1 YVMSKHNISLA
12 AALLPAFF
20 LAGQPSFATDDDI
33 ELIDRVCNRDDFA
46 GCLNGVSSSVTNG
59 AGLRMSGAALDDV
72 ARERA
77 GKTVGSN
84 PQAGRPAGDTG
95 LNAGDA
101 TAGSVF
107 GMWGS
112 YSYNDFD
119 SDFVFQGNSL
129 AYDADAHNVLAG
141 FDRLFQNRYLLGVAF
156 GYQWL
161 DTSTRFNGG
170 GQESDGFT
178 VAPYAAVLLSDIFSL
193 DVSGGY
199 SALEYDQDRIS
210 PADGTGIEASFD
222 SDRWFVATN
231 LNAFLPV
238 DRFIFGA
245 KIGYLYTEEDQDRY
259 LESGSTASANA
270 GLLRTVASRNIDLEQ
285 LVVGGEIAYDA
296 GNQFE
301 PFFIAEY
308 RNDLSRDNGNG
319 AGGLPGNFTAVQ
331 AGDDDEVQLTFGLRY
346 YTTWG
351 VTSSFEY
358 QRVEGRSDFDSDLF
372 MFTLRAAL

>member
-1 YVMSKHNISLA
+1 MSKLKPFLMA
-12 AALLPAFF
+12 AALPAVVLTAPAT
-20 LAGQPSFATDDDI
+20 LATES
-33 ELIDRVCNRDDFA
+33 ELEERICNREDFA

-59 AGLRMSGAALDDV
+59 AGLRMSSAALDDV

-77 GKTVGSN
+77 GKSVEQNT
-84 PQAGRPAGDTG
+84 QAARFGGQTG
-95 LNAGDA
+95 LNAGDG

-107 GMWGS
+107 GLWAN

-119 SDFVFQGNSL
+119 SDFAFQGTSL
-129 AYDADAHNVLAG
+129 AYDADAHNVLGG
-141 FDRLFQNRYLLGVAF
+141 FDRLFGDRVLLGVAF

-161 DTSTRFNGG
+161 ETDTRFNGG
-170 GQESDGFT
+170 GQDSDGFT
-178 VAPYAAVLLSDIFSL
+178 VAPYAAVLLSDIFSI

-199 SALEYDQDRIS
+199 SSLEYDQNRIS

-245 KIGYLYTEEDQDRY
+245 KIGYLYTEEDQDAY
-259 LESGSTASANA
+259 LETGSVASANA
-270 GLLRTVASRNIDLEQ
+270 GLLRTVASRNVDLEQ

-296 GNQFE
+296 GNNFE

-308 RNDLSRDNGNG
+308 RNDLSRSNGNG

-331 AGDDDEVQLTFGLRY
+331 AGDDDEVQLTAGFRY
-346 YTTWG
+346 YTNWG
-351 VTSSFEY
+351 VTTSFEY
-358 QRVEGRSDFDSDLF
+358 QRVEGRTDFDSNLY
-372 MFTLRAAL
+372 MLTLRTAL

>member
-1 YVMSKHNISLA
+1 
-12 AALLPAFF
+12 
-20 LAGQPSFATDDDI
+20 
-33 ELIDRVCNRDDFA
+33 
-46 GCLNGVSSSVTNG
+46 
-59 AGLRMSGAALDDV
+59 
-72 ARERA
+72 
-77 GKTVGSN
+77 
-84 PQAGRPAGDTG
+84 
-95 LNAGDA
+95 
-101 TAGSVF
+101 
-107 GMWGS
+107 
-112 YSYNDFD
+112 
-119 SDFVFQGNSL
+119 
-129 AYDADAHNVLAG
+129 
-141 FDRLFQNRYLLGVAF
+141 
-156 GYQWL
+156 L
-161 DTSTRFNGG
+161 DTNTRFNGG

-178 VAPYAAVLLSDIFSL
+178 VAPYAAVLLTDIFSI

-210 PADGTGIEASFD
+210 PADGTSIEASFD

-245 KIGYLYTEEDQDRY
+245 KVGYLYTEEDQDSY
-259 LESGSTASANA
+259 LETGSVASGNA
-270 GLLRTVASRNIDLEQ
+270 GLLRTVTSRNIDLEQ

-301 PFFIAEY
+301 PFFVAEY
-308 RNDLSRDNGNG
+308 RNDLSRSNGNA

-331 AGDDDEVQLTFGLRY
+331 NSDDDEVQLTFGLRY
-346 YTTWG
+346 FTTWG

>member
-1 YVMSKHNISLA
+1 MSKLKPFLMA
-12 AALLPAFF
+12 AALPAFVMTAPAT
-20 LAGQPSFATDDDI
+20 LATEG
-33 ELIDRVCNRDDFA
+33 ELEERICNREDFA

-59 AGLRMSGAALDDV
+59 AGLRMSGSALDDV

-77 GKTVGSN
+77 GKSVEQNT
-84 PQAGRPAGDTG
+84 QAARRGEQTG
-95 LNAGDA
+95 LNAGDGMG
-101 TAGSVF
+101 GSVF
-107 GMWGS
+107 GLWGN

-119 SDFVFQGNSL
+119 SDFAFQGTSL
-129 AYDADAHNVLAG
+129 AYDADAHNVLGG
-141 FDRLFQNRYLLGVAF
+141 FDRLFGERVLLGVAF

-161 DTSTRFNGG
+161 ETDTRFNGG
-170 GQESDGFT
+170 GQDSDGFT
-178 VAPYAAVLLSDIFSL
+178 VAPYAAVLLSDIFSI

-199 SALEYDQDRIS
+199 SSLEYDQSRIS
-210 PADGTGIEASFD
+210 PADGTGIEANFD

-245 KIGYLYTEEDQDRY
+245 KIGYLYTEEDQDAY
-259 LESGSTASANA
+259 LETGSTASANA

-296 GNQFE
+296 GNNFE

-308 RNDLSRDNGNG
+308 RNDLSRSNGNG

-331 AGDDDEVQLTFGLRY
+331 AGDDDEVQLSAGFRY
-346 YTTWG
+346 YTNWG
-351 VTSSFEY
+351 VTTSFEY
-358 QRVEGRSDFDSDLF
+358 QRVEGRKDFDSNLY
-372 MFTLRAAL
+372 MLTLRTAL

>member
-1 YVMSKHNISLA
+1 MSNLKPFLMA
-12 AALLPAFF
+12 AALPAFVMTAPAT
-20 LAGQPSFATDDDI
+20 LATEG
-33 ELIDRVCNRDDFA
+33 ELEERICNREDFA

-59 AGLRMSGAALDDV
+59 AGLRMSGSALDDV

-77 GKTVGSN
+77 GKSVEQNT
-84 PQAGRPAGDTG
+84 QAARRGEQTG
-95 LNAGDA
+95 LNAGDGMG
-101 TAGSVF
+101 GSVF
-107 GMWGS
+107 GLWGN

-119 SDFVFQGNSL
+119 SDFAFQGTSL
-129 AYDADAHNVLAG
+129 AYDADAHNVLGG
-141 FDRLFQNRYLLGVAF
+141 FDRLFGERVLLGVAF

-161 DTSTRFNGG
+161 ETDTRFNGG
-170 GQESDGFT
+170 GQDSDGFT
-178 VAPYAAVLLSDIFSL
+178 VAPYAAVLLSDIFSI

-199 SALEYDQDRIS
+199 SSLEYDQSRIS
-210 PADGTGIEASFD
+210 PADGTGIEASFN

-245 KIGYLYTEEDQDRY
+245 KIGYLYTEEDQDAY
-259 LESGSTASANA
+259 LETGSTASANA

-296 GNQFE
+296 GNNFE

-308 RNDLSRDNGNG
+308 RNDLSRSNGNG

-331 AGDDDEVQLTFGLRY
+331 AGDDDEVQLSAGFRY
-346 YTTWG
+346 YTNWG
-351 VTSSFEY
+351 VTTSFEY
-358 QRVEGRSDFDSDLF
+358 QRVEGHKDFDSNLY
-372 MFTLRAAL
+372 MLTLRTAL

>member
-1 YVMSKHNISLA
+1 MSKLKPFLMA
-12 AALLPAFF
+12 AALPAFVMTAPAT
-20 LAGQPSFATDDDI
+20 LATEG
-33 ELIDRVCNRDDFA
+33 ELEERICNREDFA

-59 AGLRMSGAALDDV
+59 AGLRMSGSALDDV

-77 GKTVGSN
+77 GKSVEQNT
-84 PQAGRPAGDTG
+84 QAARRGEQTG
-95 LNAGDA
+95 LNAGDGMG
-101 TAGSVF
+101 GSVF
-107 GMWGS
+107 GLWGN

-119 SDFVFQGNSL
+119 SDFAFQGTSL
-129 AYDADAHNVLAG
+129 AYDADAHNVLGG
-141 FDRLFQNRYLLGVAF
+141 FDRLFGERVLLGVAF

-161 DTSTRFNGG
+161 ETDTRFNGG
-170 GQESDGFT
+170 GQDSDGFT
-178 VAPYAAVLLSDIFSL
+178 VAPYAAVLLSDIFSI

-199 SALEYDQDRIS
+199 SSLEYDQSRIS
-210 PADGTGIEASFD
+210 PADGTGIEANFD

-245 KIGYLYTEEDQDRY
+245 KIGYLYTEEDQDAY
-259 LESGSTASANA
+259 LETGSTASANA

-296 GNQFE
+296 GNNFE

-308 RNDLSRDNGNG
+308 RNDLSRSNGNG

-331 AGDDDEVQLTFGLRY
+331 AGDDDEVQLSAGFRY
-346 YTTWG
+346 YTNWG
-351 VTSSFEY
+351 VTTSFEY
-358 QRVEGRSDFDSDLF
+358 QRVEGHKDFDSNLY
-372 MFTLRAAL
+372 MLTLRTAL